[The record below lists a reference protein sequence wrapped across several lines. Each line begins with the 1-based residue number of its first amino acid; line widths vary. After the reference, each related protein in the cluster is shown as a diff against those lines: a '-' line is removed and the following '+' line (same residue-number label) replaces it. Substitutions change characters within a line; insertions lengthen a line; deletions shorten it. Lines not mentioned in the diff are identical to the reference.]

1 MEIIS
6 NLKEELHPRVVN
18 YVRGCNSIPC
28 IVNYFHEYEDGS
40 TDELEVYELIEFN
53 YKDGVYYL
61 VYEAK
66 ELTRMAPEKVKEYKQ
81 LKLL

>member
-1 MEIIS
+1 MLFRS
-6 NLKEELHPRVVN
+6 FFVFFVSQSRYKV
-18 YVRGCNSIPC
+18 
-28 IVNYFHEYEDGS
+28 GS

-61 VYEAK
+61 VYEPK

-81 LKLL
+81 LKHLLLHCSQFWQTAFVDWE